1 MHGKVVNH
9 DNQQEGSV
17 RKNMNQPRIS
27 VLATVSVMAMLSVV
41 VGCANQQP
49 KGQEAQ
55 GMSRVDTPLQEAKGL
70 PEWVLKGGGGEKIDG
85 RRVLQGVG
93 SVSGIVNPT
102 LRRKSASAQARN
114 DLAATLQVYVAGL
127 NKQYMAETTA
137 GDFSQHDVEQRIQ
150 DTMKQVTEATLVGVQ
165 IVEYWEHPLRNE
177 GYALARLDV
186 EQFKD
191 IMKHYAAASGQ
202 FKQLDTNLRE
212 WVQKNA
218 DKAHDELNQELQQR
232 KQN

>member
-1 MHGKVVNH
+1 MGV
-9 DNQQEGSV
+9 E
-17 RKNMNQPRIS
+17 RWR
-27 VLATVSVMAMLSVV
+27 
-41 VGCANQQP
+41 
-49 KGQEAQ
+49 
-55 GMSRVDTPLQEAKGL
+55 
-70 PEWVLKGGGGEKIDG
+70 EKIDG
-85 RRVLQGVG
+85 RRVLQSARAGIIE
-93 SVSGIVNPT
+93 SDETEVSIGPS
-102 LRRKSASAQARN
+102 KEW
-114 DLAATLQVYVAGL
+114 LAATLQVYVAGL

-177 GYALARLDV
+177 SYALARLDV

>member
-1 MHGKVVNH
+1 MKGLSQGKR
-9 DNQQEGSV
+9 G
-17 RKNMNQPRIS
+17 I
-27 VLATVSVMAMLSVV
+27 LATVGAMVIVSMV
-41 VGCANQQP
+41 VGCASQKP
-49 KGQEAQ
+49 TGQEAG
-55 GMSRVDTPLQEAKGL
+55 GMSRVDTPLQDVKGL
-70 PEWVLKGGGGEKIDG
+70 PDWVLKGGAGEKIEG

-93 SVSGIVNPT
+93 SVSGVVNPT
-102 LRRKSASAQARN
+102 LRRKSAGAQARN

-150 DTMKQVTEATLVGVQ
+150 DTMKQVTEATLVGAQ

-177 GYALARLDV
+177 AYALARLDM

-191 IMKHYAAASGQ
+191 IMKNYAAASSQ
-202 FKQLDTNLRE
+202 FKQLDANLRE

-218 DKAHDELNQELQQR
+218 DKAHDELNQELEKR

>member
-1 MHGKVVNH
+1 MKRL
-9 DNQQEGSV
+9 NQMKKSMPVMVGV
-17 RKNMNQPRIS
+17 MVI
-27 VLATVSVMAMLSVV
+27 VSMV
-41 VGCANQQP
+41 VGCASQKP
-49 KGQEAQ
+49 TGQETG
-55 GMSRVDTPLQEAKGL
+55 GMSRVDTPLQDVKGL
-70 PEWVLKGGGGEKIDG
+70 PDWVLKGGGGEKIEG

-93 SVSGIVNPT
+93 SVSGILNPT
-102 LRRKSASAQARN
+102 LRRKSAGAQARN

-150 DTMKQVTEATLVGVQ
+150 DTMKQVTEATLVGAQ

-177 GYALARLDV
+177 AYALARLDM

-191 IMKHYAAASGQ
+191 IMKNYAAASGQ
-202 FKQLDTNLRE
+202 FKQLDANLRE

-218 DKAHDELNQELQQR
+218 DKAHDELNQELEKR

>member
-1 MHGKVVNH
+1 MKREIRMKAAALVTTGA
-9 DNQQEGSV
+9 
-17 RKNMNQPRIS
+17 
-27 VLATVSVMAMLSVV
+27 ATLITLVI
-41 VGCANQQP
+41 GCASQQP
-49 KGQEAQ
+49 VGQEAA
-55 GMSRVDTPLQEAKGL
+55 GMSRVDTPIQDVKGL
-70 PEWVLKGGGGEKIDG
+70 PPWVLKGGGGETIEG

-93 SVSGIVNPT
+93 SVSGIINPT
-102 LRRKSASAQARN
+102 LRRKSAGAQARN
-114 DLAATLQVYVAGL
+114 DLAAMLQVYVAGL

-150 DTMKQVTEATLVGVQ
+150 DTMKQVTDSTLVGVQ

-177 GYALARLDV
+177 AYALARLDI

-191 IMKHYAAASGQ
+191 IMKNYAAASGQ
-202 FKQLDTNLRE
+202 FKQLDANLRE

-218 DKAHDELNQELQQR
+218 DKAHGELNEELEKR